1 MREPQH
7 ARFVQLVRQ
16 GAAARDIHDSD
27 GSGAYDADAHGIAVT
42 ERFLARELG
51 RVDLHL
57 RSLCAPLAP
66 ILRGARS
73 ILDVGCGT
81 GGTSVALALAATD
94 AEVVGVDACRAV
106 LQAAAVRAEGHAV
119 QGRVAFKHVEAG
131 KPLPFADASFAL
143 VTCVS
148 VLEFVGSRTGRRAL
162 LAEMLR
168 VLTPG
173 GSLYL
178 ATPSPWHLR
187 ELHSGR
193 WLGDWR
199 RRPGFPWSSSQ
210 AELRRMLTGCE
221 VDSLARERLRR
232 HRLLRHVA
240 WAAPMIGWALP
251 WQRLLV
257 RKPPRAAG

>member
-1 MREPQH
+1 MREPQRT
-7 ARFVQLVRQ
+7 RFVELLRQ

-27 GSGAYDADAHGIAVT
+27 GSGAYDADAADINVADK
-42 ERFLARELG
+42 FLARELG

-66 ILRGARS
+66 VLRGARS

-81 GGTSVALALAATD
+81 GGTSVALALAAVGS
-94 AEVVGVDACRAV
+94 AVVGVDASQVV
-106 LQAAAVRAEGHAV
+106 LEAAALRAEAHGV
-119 QGRVAFKHVEAG
+119 QERVEFKHVDAG

-148 VLEFVGSRTGRRAL
+148 VLEFVGTRDGRRAL

-168 VLTPG
+168 VLAPG
-173 GSLYL
+173 GPLYL

-187 ELHSGR
+187 ELHSRR
-193 WLGDWR
+193 WFGDWR
-199 RRPGFPWSSSQ
+199 RSAGFPWSSTQ
-210 AELRRMLTGCE
+210 AELRRMLPGCE
-221 VDSLARERLRR
+221 VASLARERLQR

-240 WAAPMIGWALP
+240 WAAPVIGWALP

-257 RKPPRAAG
+257 RKLPAAIE